1 MLRYLFRFSFAF
13 AVVIGL
19 LALIAF
25 FLPRRHAVE
34 RTVTIS
40 APPAAVFPLVG
51 DLARWKEWGLWFER
65 DPQLVVKLS
74 PATTGVGA
82 WIVLENSGGPSRAAR
97 VEFVEA
103 VAPEL
108 VRYRNTFAS
117 QPLAL
122 EGTVRLV
129 ATGGG
134 TQTVVTWRD
143 EADMGWSPV
152 NRWFGL
158 LLEKLRAKE
167 IEPSLAKLKTV
178 AETKR

>member
-13 AVVIGL
+13 AVVVAL
-19 LALIAF
+19 LALVAF

-34 RTVTIS
+34 RTVTVA

-51 DLARWKEWGLWFER
+51 DLARWKDWGVWYVR

-74 PATTGVGA
+74 PATTGAGA
-82 WIVLENSGGPSRAAR
+82 WTVLENSGGASRASR
-97 VEFVEA
+97 VEVVES

-108 VRYRNTFAS
+108 VRYRNSYAS
-117 QPLAL
+117 QPLVL
-122 EGTVRLV
+122 EGTIRLV
-129 ATGGG
+129 AAAGG

-152 NRWFGL
+152 TRWFGL
-158 LLEKLRAKE
+158 LLEGLRAKE
-167 IEPSLAKLKTV
+167 IEPSLAKLKAV
-178 AETKR
+178 AESKR